1 MVTRPC
7 ALCGPH
13 LALVAHATAPCVCP
27 IAGGMGASKKTV
39 EALKALPPQQQLM
52 MATLGKL
59 LGEVL
64 LTLVACAAA

>member
-1 MVTRPC
+1 
-7 ALCGPH
+7 
-13 LALVAHATAPCVCP
+13 
-27 IAGGMGASKKTV
+27 MGASKKTV